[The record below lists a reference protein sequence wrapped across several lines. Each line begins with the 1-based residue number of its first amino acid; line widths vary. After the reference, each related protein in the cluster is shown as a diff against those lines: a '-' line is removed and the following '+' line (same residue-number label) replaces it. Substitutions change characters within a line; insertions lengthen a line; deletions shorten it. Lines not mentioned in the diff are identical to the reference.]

1 MRSFLAATI
10 LCAAGLSLA
19 GCAAQSV
26 DGEEETLE
34 GEVGATDDALAAA
47 GQYTFFRVVRQDFRK
62 CAWPMCGG
70 VYVARVNRAQAQ
82 CADGSWQSEC
92 YVADF
97 DWKALGLVDAAAF
110 QEKVRAGTALVRGK
124 IEARKVG
131 PTTASTLVASEGW
144 EARIEGATATGYFS
158 RFTQREVKCMSLACA
173 SYDLSYLNLST
184 SRPVHAFATK
194 ALPTGL
200 VPEITAAFGDRKI
213 GVLVAGDTYLSGG
226 RRTFVPSQIY
236 TQPKAGGGDGARC
249 GGRGTGPCADGYF
262 CSFPSTANCGRA
274 DASRRVHQAPRGVH
288 RDLQAGLRLRRQD
301 LRQRLLG
308 GLGRRQRREDRR
320 VRRRGRR
327 DLRRPARQGL
337 PGGSVLRLPDRHH
350 VRRERHDRR
359 VHRAADGLHQ
369 GVRPGLRLRRQDL
382 QQRLH
387 GARGLDLGRVQG
399 RVQVSRA
406 R

>member
-274 DASRRVHQAPRGVH
+274 DASGVCTK
-288 RDLQAGLRLRRQD
+288 RPEACIEIYKPVCGCDGKTYGNACSAASAGVSVEKTGACGGEVGATCGG
-301 LRQRLLG
+301 LLG
-308 GLGRRQRREDRR
+308 KGCQEGLFCDYPIGTMCGASDMTGACTEPPTACTKEYAPVCGCD
-320 VRRRGRR
+320 GKTYSN
-327 DLRRPARQGL
+327 ACTA
-337 PGGSVLRLPDRHH
+337 
-350 VRRERHDRR
+350 
-359 VHRAADGLHQ
+359 RAASISA
-369 GVRPGLRLRRQDL
+369 VSK
-382 QQRLH
+382 
-387 GARGLDLGRVQG
+387 GACK
-399 RVQVSRA
+399 
-406 R
+406 